1 MDQGEIDTHLDEIR
15 DLVKQIAN
23 IYYASTLSGE
33 GTMYNMIAVSDLRT
47 KIDMR
52 IKQIAI
58 CSIKN
63 GEQMRERMGCDVVN
77 DVFPPSDK

>member
-1 MDQGEIDTHLDEIR
+1 
-15 DLVKQIAN
+15 
-23 IYYASTLSGE
+23 
-33 GTMYNMIAVSDLRT
+33 
-47 KIDMR
+47 MR